1 MAFVLQD
8 VINEIEETRS
18 LEPLKKFKKE
28 NLVKV
33 AAHYGITPA
42 VGATKS
48 HILNLIK
55 DHCVEND
62 IIDEVEEKPI
72 AETAEIVRLKLDF
85 EREERRLAREAEKAL
100 QDAQFAEAQKARE
113 AAEAEAEKARELR
126 LAELKEAR
134 ELRELELKAEQEKAL
149 LAAEIEAKKE
159 AAAREHELKMAGL
172 GKHSPSDKASVFDP
186 ARNIRLVPPFQE
198 KEVDKYFA
206 HFEKVADS
214 LNWPKESWVL
224 LLQSVLVGKA
234 QEIYGSL
241 SVEQSSNYEHVKE
254 AILKAY
260 ELVPE
265 AYRQKFRNYL
275 KYDSKTHVEFARE
288 KENLFN
294 RWCHSKEIGQD
305 FKKLKQMVLL
315 EEFKDKVRP
324 DIRSHLDEQKVEELE
339 KAAIMADD
347 YALTHKMSSKS
358 GNPQQKR
365 YHGSGNRENVSRNM
379 DDRKRQGKST
389 ENVGLVSKVEPLKPI
404 SCGHCG
410 KPGHIIT
417 NCWKLGGK
425 TPCEHCGRFNHK
437 SEDCRIAKNKLQK
450 EVKPTG
456 LTSLKGLKVSPFNES
471 ENSKGVKVKPLIDR
485 NSFVEKNKGIKVNP
499 LHNDKSCIEDE
510 ISPNTESDYM
520 ENYKPFISK
529 GVVSLVGDEN
539 SSQKVKIL
547 RDTGATQSL
556 MLDSVLPLTE
566 KSFTGANV
574 LISGV
579 EMGVLEVP
587 LHEVNIKSSLIN
599 GNIVIGMRPSLPVEG
614 ISLILGNDLAGEK
627 VMVDPRVVEKPRD
640 DEETERLAE
649 KFPGIFPASVV
660 TRSMKAKEEA
670 IKEQGKEEI
679 GLSGTFLENID
690 GKFEERNKEKAD
702 KALMRKESR
711 NVKENIPE
719 KQESESKSV
728 ISRQNLIEEQ
738 SNDKELLDLFK
749 IALTPVEAEKVSVG
763 YLIKDDILMRK
774 WSPTACD
781 NNEKGETVYQIV
793 VPTVYRREVLELAH
807 DLPMSGHLGVRK
819 TYNRVLQ
826 HFFWPGLKRDVAK
839 WCRECHTCQLG
850 GKPNQNIPQAP
861 LHPIPVFD
869 EPFSHIIID
878 CVGPLPKTKSQN
890 EFLLTIMC
898 SSTRF
903 PEAIPLRSIKTN
915 AILKA
920 LIKFFT
926 IFGLP
931 KSIQSDQGTNFMAHA
946 FQQVMNQLGIKQY
959 KSSAYHP
966 ESQGA
971 LERFHQTLKTM
982 IRMYCTENSRDW
994 DEGVH
999 LLLFAVRESVQES
1012 LGFSPFELV
1021 FGHAVRGPLLLLK
1034 EKWLDEDPEKISVL
1048 KYVATFKDRLFRAGQ
1063 MAKRNLQESQSKMKV
1078 WYDRK
1083 AKSRCFEPGDRVLV
1097 LFPVVGNPL
1106 QAKYSGP
1113 YKVVKKISD
1122 TNYLVKTPDRRKET
1136 QVCHINMLKAY
1147 HEKPKPELVT
1157 LNNRLGLESLT
1168 HSKDCVG
1175 QVAEKEEDTESEVRL
1190 GNDQQPIK
1198 LQNSQI
1204 LNDLDTKLSHLPSV
1218 QRKELAEVITQYREV
1233 FPDVPSKTNLIEHDV
1248 DVGDSAPIKQHPYRV
1263 SPMKKELLDKEV
1275 QYMLKNDII
1284 EESQSNWSSPCIL
1297 VPKHDGGFRF
1307 CTDFRKVNDK
1317 TKSDSFP
1324 IPRIADC
1331 IDQIGNAKFVSTFDM
1346 LKGYWQVPLT
1356 QRAREI
1362 SAFVTPSGLYQY
1374 KVMPF
1379 GMKNAPATFQRMVN
1393 KLVRDIDGCEGYIDD
1408 VVIYSD
1414 NWSDHIHQ
1422 IKRFFQIMR
1431 EAKLTINLMKSEF
1444 GKATV
1449 KYLGHI
1455 VGQGQ
1460 VRPLDA
1466 KIQTIAKFPIPTSRK
1481 ELARF
1486 LGMAGY
1492 YRNFCLNFSDIA
1504 APLTNLLSK
1513 KVKFVWT
1520 DDCQMAFDKVKL
1532 LLQKSPVLKSPDY
1545 EKPFKL
1551 IIDSS
1556 DVGTGSVLVQEAS
1569 DGLDHPVSY
1578 FSKKFLKY
1586 QKNYSVVEKET
1597 LGLVLAL
1604 EHFDV
1609 YLGSTPFKIKVY
1621 TDHNPLTFLKTM
1633 KNKNQ
1638 RLVRWSLALQ
1648 EYNLEIQHIPGSENV
1663 VADALSR
1670 CIG

>member
-18 LEPLKKFKKE
+18 LEPLKKLKKE
-28 NLVKV
+28 NLIKV

-62 IIDEVEEKPI
+62 IIDEVEDKPI

-100 QDAQFAEAQKARE
+100 QDAQFAEAQR
-113 AAEAEAEKARELR
+113 ARELR

-134 ELRELELKAEQEKAL
+134 ELRELELKAEAD
-149 LAAEIEAKKE
+149 KE
-159 AAAREHELKMAGL
+159 AATREHELKMASL
-172 GKHSPSDKASVFDP
+172 GIHTPKDKSSAFDP

-324 DIRSHLDEQKVEELE
+324 DIRSYLDEQKVEELE
-339 KAAIMADD
+339 KAAVMADD

-365 YHGSGNRENVSRNM
+365 YHGSGNRENISRNM

-471 ENSKGVKVKPLIDR
+471 ENLKGVKVKPLIDQ
-485 NSFVEKNKGIKVNP
+485 NNFVEKNKGIKVNP

-520 ENYKPFISK
+520 ENYKPFISE

-566 KSFTGANV
+566 NSFTGANV

-640 DEETERLAE
+640 DERTEKLAE

-660 TRSMKAKEEA
+660 TRSMKAKKEA

-690 GKFEERNKEKAD
+690 VKFEERNKEKAD

-749 IALTPVEAEKVSVG
+749 IALTPLEAEKVSVG
-763 YLIKDDILMRK
+763 YLIKENILMRK
-774 WSPTACD
+774 WS
-781 NNEKGETVYQIV
+781 
-793 VPTVYRREVLELAH
+793 
-807 DLPMSGHLGVRK
+807 
-819 TYNRVLQ
+819 
-826 HFFWPGLKRDVAK
+826 
-839 WCRECHTCQLG
+839 
-850 GKPNQNIPQAP
+850 
-861 LHPIPVFD
+861 
-869 EPFSHIIID
+869 SH
-878 CVGPLPKTKSQN
+878 CV
-890 EFLLTIMC
+890 TI
-898 SSTRF
+898 
-903 PEAIPLRSIKTN
+903 
-915 AILKA
+915 
-920 LIKFFT
+920 
-926 IFGLP
+926 
-931 KSIQSDQGTNFMAHA
+931 
-946 FQQVMNQLGIKQY
+946 
-959 KSSAYHP
+959 
-966 ESQGA
+966 
-971 LERFHQTLKTM
+971 
-982 IRMYCTENSRDW
+982 
-994 DEGVH
+994 
-999 LLLFAVRESVQES
+999 
-1012 LGFSPFELV
+1012 
-1021 FGHAVRGPLLLLK
+1021 GPLLLLK

-1063 MAKRNLQESQSKMKV
+1063 IAKRNLQESQSKMKV

-1106 QAKYSGP
+1106 QAKYSGL

-1122 TNYLVKTPDRRKET
+1122 TNYLVKTPGRRKET

-1157 LNNRLGLESLT
+1157 LNNRLGLESPT

-1204 LNDLDTKLSHLPSV
+1204 LNDLGTKLSHLPLV

-1356 QRAREI
+1356 RRAREI

-1408 VVIYSD
+1408 VVIFSD
-1414 NWSDHIHQ
+1414 NWSDHIRQ

-1466 KIQTIAKFPIPTSRK
+1466 KIQTIAKFPIPTSQK

-1520 DDCQMAFDKVKL
+1520 DDCELAFDKVKL

-1556 DVGTGSVLVQEAS
+1556 DIGTGSVLVQEAS

-1586 QKNYSVVEKET
+1586 QKNY
-1597 LGLVLAL
+1597 
-1604 EHFDV
+1604 
-1609 YLGSTPFKIKVY
+1609 
-1621 TDHNPLTFLKTM
+1621 
-1633 KNKNQ
+1633 
-1638 RLVRWSLALQ
+1638 
-1648 EYNLEIQHIPGSENV
+1648 
-1663 VADALSR
+1663 
-1670 CIG
+1670 

>member
-1 MAFVLQD
+1 MAFVLEE

-18 LEPLKKFKKE
+18 LEPLKKLKKE

-55 DHCVEND
+55 DHCVEHN

-85 EREERRLAREAEKAL
+85 EQEERRLAREAEKA
-100 QDAQFAEAQKARE
+100 ARE
-113 AAEAEAEKARELR
+113 EARELR

-149 LAAEIEAKKE
+149 LEAEKE
-159 AAAREHELKMAGL
+159 AAAREHELKMASL
-172 GKHSPSDKASVFDP
+172 GKQSPSDKAGVFDP

-365 YHGSGNRENVSRNM
+365 YHGSGNRENISRNM

-520 ENYKPFISK
+520 ENYKPFISE

-566 KSFTGANV
+566 NSFTGANV

-587 LHEVNIKSSLIN
+587 LHEVYIKSSLIN

-614 ISLILGNDLAGEK
+614 ISLILGNDLAGER

-640 DEETERLAE
+640 DERTEKLAE

-660 TRSMKAKEEA
+660 TRSMKAKKEA

-690 GKFEERNKEKAD
+690 VKFEERNKEKVD
-702 KALMRKESR
+702 KALMRNESR

-719 KQESESKSV
+719 KHESESKSV
-728 ISRQNLIEEQ
+728 ISRQNLIVEQ
-738 SNDKELLDLFK
+738 SKDKELLDLFK

-763 YLIKDDILMRK
+763 YLIKDKILMRK
-774 WSPTACD
+774 WSTHH
-781 NNEKGETVYQIV
+781 V
-793 VPTVYRREVLELAH
+793 
-807 DLPMSGHLGVRK
+807 
-819 TYNRVLQ
+819 
-826 HFFWPGLKRDVAK
+826 
-839 WCRECHTCQLG
+839 
-850 GKPNQNIPQAP
+850 
-861 LHPIPVFD
+861 
-869 EPFSHIIID
+869 
-878 CVGPLPKTKSQN
+878 
-890 EFLLTIMC
+890 TI
-898 SSTRF
+898 
-903 PEAIPLRSIKTN
+903 A
-915 AILKA
+915 
-920 LIKFFT
+920 
-926 IFGLP
+926 
-931 KSIQSDQGTNFMAHA
+931 
-946 FQQVMNQLGIKQY
+946 
-959 KSSAYHP
+959 
-966 ESQGA
+966 
-971 LERFHQTLKTM
+971 
-982 IRMYCTENSRDW
+982 
-994 DEGVH
+994 
-999 LLLFAVRESVQES
+999 
-1012 LGFSPFELV
+1012 
-1021 FGHAVRGPLLLLK
+1021 PLLLLK
-1034 EKWLDEDPEKISVL
+1034 EKWLDEDSEKISVL

-1063 MAKRNLQESQSKMKV
+1063 IAKRNLQESQSKMKV

-1157 LNNRLGLESLT
+1157 LNNRLGLESPT

-1190 GNDQQPIK
+1190 ENDQQPIK

-1204 LNDLDTKLSHLPSV
+1204 LNDLGTKLSHLPSV

-1233 FPDVPSKTNLIEHDV
+1233 FPDVPSKTNLIKHDV

-1263 SPMKKELLDKEV
+1263 SPIKKELLDKEV

-1297 VPKHDGGFRF
+1297 VPKHDGGIRF

-1408 VVIYSD
+1408 VVIFSD
-1414 NWSDHIHQ
+1414 NWSDHIRQ
-1422 IKRFFQIMR
+1422 IERFFQIMR

-1466 KIQTIAKFPIPTSRK
+1466 KIQTIVKYPIPTSRK

-1492 YRNFCLNFSDIA
+1492 YRNFCLNFSEIA

-1520 DDCQMAFDKVKL
+1520 DDCQLAFDKVKL

-1621 TDHNPLTFLKTM
+1621 TGHNPLTFLKTM

>member
-28 NLVKV
+28 NLIKV

-42 VGATKS
+42 IGATKS

-62 IIDEVEEKPI
+62 IIDEVEDKPI

-100 QDAQFAEAQKARE
+100 QDAQFAEAQR
-113 AAEAEAEKARELR
+113 ARELR

-134 ELRELELKAEQEKAL
+134 ELRELELKAEAD
-149 LAAEIEAKKE
+149 KE
-159 AAAREHELKMAGL
+159 AATREHELKMASL
-172 GKHSPSDKASVFDP
+172 GIHTPKDKASAFDH

-206 HFEKVADS
+206 NFEKVADS

-275 KYDSKTHVEFARE
+275 KYDTKTHVEFARE

-365 YHGSGNRENVSRNM
+365 YHGSGNRENISRNM

-389 ENVGLVSKVEPLKPI
+389 EDVGLVSKVEPLKPI

-471 ENSKGVKVKPLIDR
+471 ENQKGVKVKPLIDR
-485 NSFVEKNKGIKVNP
+485 SHFVEKNKGIKVNP

-520 ENYKPFISK
+520 ENYKPFISE

-566 KSFTGANV
+566 NSFTGANV

-599 GNIVIGMRPSLPVEG
+599 GNIVIGTRPSLPVEG

-640 DEETERLAE
+640 DEKTERLAE

-660 TRSMKAKEEA
+660 TRSMKAKEA

-679 GLSGTFLENID
+679 GLSGTFLENI
-690 GKFEERNKEKAD
+690 GVKFEERNKEKAD
-702 KALMRKESR
+702 KALMRNESR

-728 ISRQNLIEEQ
+728 ISRQNLIVEQ
-738 SNDKELLDLFK
+738 SKDKELLDLFK
-749 IALTPVEAEKVSVG
+749 IALTPLEAEKVSVG
-763 YLIKDDILMRK
+763 YLIRENILMRK
-774 WSPTACD
+774 WS
-781 NNEKGETVYQIV
+781 
-793 VPTVYRREVLELAH
+793 
-807 DLPMSGHLGVRK
+807 
-819 TYNRVLQ
+819 
-826 HFFWPGLKRDVAK
+826 
-839 WCRECHTCQLG
+839 
-850 GKPNQNIPQAP
+850 
-861 LHPIPVFD
+861 
-869 EPFSHIIID
+869 SH
-878 CVGPLPKTKSQN
+878 CV
-890 EFLLTIMC
+890 TI
-898 SSTRF
+898 
-903 PEAIPLRSIKTN
+903 
-915 AILKA
+915 
-920 LIKFFT
+920 
-926 IFGLP
+926 
-931 KSIQSDQGTNFMAHA
+931 
-946 FQQVMNQLGIKQY
+946 
-959 KSSAYHP
+959 
-966 ESQGA
+966 
-971 LERFHQTLKTM
+971 
-982 IRMYCTENSRDW
+982 
-994 DEGVH
+994 
-999 LLLFAVRESVQES
+999 
-1012 LGFSPFELV
+1012 
-1021 FGHAVRGPLLLLK
+1021 GPLLLLK

-1063 MAKRNLQESQSKMKV
+1063 IAQRNLQESHSKMKV

-1122 TNYLVKTPDRRKET
+1122 TNYLVKTPGRRKET

-1157 LNNRLGLESLT
+1157 LNNRLGLESPT

-1175 QVAEKEEDTESEVRL
+1175 QVAEKEEDTEGEVRL

-1204 LNDLDTKLSHLPSV
+1204 LNDLGTKLSHLPLV
-1218 QRKELAEVITQYREV
+1218 QRKELAVVITRYREV

-1275 QYMLKNDII
+1275 QYMLENDII
-1284 EESQSNWSSPCIL
+1284 EKSQSNWSSPCIL

-1331 IDQIGNAKFVSTFDM
+1331 IDQIGNEKFVSTFDM

-1408 VVIYSD
+1408 VVIFSD
-1414 NWSDHIHQ
+1414 NWSDHIRQ
-1422 IKRFFQIMR
+1422 IKRFFQIIR
-1431 EAKLTINLMKSEF
+1431 EAKLTINLMKREF
-1444 GKATV
+1444 SKATV

-1466 KIQTIAKFPIPTSRK
+1466 KIQTIVKYPIPTSRK

-1492 YRNFCLNFSDIA
+1492 YRNFCLNFSEIA

-1520 DDCQMAFDKVKL
+1520 DDCQLAFDKVKL
-1532 LLQKSPVLKSPDY
+1532 LLQKSPVLKSPD
-1545 EKPFKL
+1545 
-1551 IIDSS
+1551 
-1556 DVGTGSVLVQEAS
+1556 
-1569 DGLDHPVSY
+1569 
-1578 FSKKFLKY
+1578 
-1586 QKNYSVVEKET
+1586 
-1597 LGLVLAL
+1597 
-1604 EHFDV
+1604 
-1609 YLGSTPFKIKVY
+1609 
-1621 TDHNPLTFLKTM
+1621 
-1633 KNKNQ
+1633 
-1638 RLVRWSLALQ
+1638 
-1648 EYNLEIQHIPGSENV
+1648 
-1663 VADALSR
+1663 
-1670 CIG
+1670 

>member
-18 LEPLKKFKKE
+18 LEPLKKLKKE

-42 VGATKS
+42 IGATKS

-55 DHCVEND
+55 DHCVEHN

-100 QDAQFAEAQKARE
+100 QDAQFAAAQKARE

-134 ELRELELKAEQEKAL
+134 ELRELELKAEAD
-149 LAAEIEAKKE
+149 KE

-172 GKHSPSDKASVFDP
+172 GIHSPKDKASAFDP

-275 KYDSKTHVEFARE
+275 KFDSKTHVEFARE

-520 ENYKPFISK
+520 ENYKPFISE

-566 KSFTGANV
+566 NSFTGANV

-640 DEETERLAE
+640 DERTEKLAE

-660 TRSMKAKEEA
+660 TRSMKAKKEA

-690 GKFEERNKEKAD
+690 GKFEERNKEKAE
-702 KALMRKESR
+702 KALMRNESR

-728 ISRQNLIEEQ
+728 ISIQNLIEEQ
-738 SNDKELLDLFK
+738 SNNKELLDLFK

-763 YLIKDDILMRK
+763 YLIKDNILMRK
-774 WSPTACD
+774 WS
-781 NNEKGETVYQIV
+781 
-793 VPTVYRREVLELAH
+793 
-807 DLPMSGHLGVRK
+807 
-819 TYNRVLQ
+819 
-826 HFFWPGLKRDVAK
+826 
-839 WCRECHTCQLG
+839 
-850 GKPNQNIPQAP
+850 
-861 LHPIPVFD
+861 
-869 EPFSHIIID
+869 SH
-878 CVGPLPKTKSQN
+878 CV
-890 EFLLTIMC
+890 TI
-898 SSTRF
+898 R
-903 PEAIPLRSIKTN
+903 
-915 AILKA
+915 
-920 LIKFFT
+920 
-926 IFGLP
+926 
-931 KSIQSDQGTNFMAHA
+931 
-946 FQQVMNQLGIKQY
+946 
-959 KSSAYHP
+959 
-966 ESQGA
+966 
-971 LERFHQTLKTM
+971 
-982 IRMYCTENSRDW
+982 
-994 DEGVH
+994 
-999 LLLFAVRESVQES
+999 
-1012 LGFSPFELV
+1012 
-1021 FGHAVRGPLLLLK
+1021 PLLLLK

-1063 MAKRNLQESQSKMKV
+1063 IAKRNLQESQSKMKV

-1097 LFPVVGNPL
+1097 LFPVVGDPL

-1147 HEKPKPELVT
+1147 HEKPKRELVT
-1157 LNNRLGLESLT
+1157 LNNRLGLESPT

-1175 QVAEKEEDTESEVRL
+1175 QVTEKEEDTESEVKL

-1204 LNDLDTKLSHLPSV
+1204 LNDLGTKLSHLPLV

-1356 QRAREI
+1356 RRAREI

-1408 VVIYSD
+1408 VVIFSD
-1414 NWSDHIHQ
+1414 NWSDHIRQ
-1422 IKRFFQIMR
+1422 IERFFQIMR

-1466 KIQTIAKFPIPTSRK
+1466 KIQTIVKYPIPTSRK

-1492 YRNFCLNFSDIA
+1492 YRNFCLNFSEIA

-1520 DDCQMAFDKVKL
+1520 DDCQLAFDKVKL

>member
-18 LEPLKKFKKE
+18 LEPLKKLKKE

-33 AAHYGITPA
+33 AAHYRITPA
-42 VGATKS
+42 IGATKS

-55 DHCVEND
+55 DHCVEHD

-100 QDAQFAEAQKARE
+100 QDAQLAAQL
-113 AAEAEAEKARELR
+113 AEAEKARELR

-134 ELRELELKAEQEKAL
+134 ELRELELKAEKEKAL
-149 LAAEIEAKKE
+149 LAAELE
-159 AAAREHELKMAGL
+159 AAAREHELKMASL
-172 GKHSPSDKASVFDP
+172 GKHSPSDKASAFDP

-365 YHGSGNRENVSRNM
+365 YHGSGNRENISRNM

-450 EVKPTG
+450 NVKPTG

-471 ENSKGVKVKPLIDR
+471 ENQKGVKVKPLIDR
-485 NSFVEKNKGIKVNP
+485 NHFVEKNKGIKVNP
-499 LHNDKSCIEDE
+499 LHNDKICIEDK
-510 ISPNTESDYM
+510 ISPKTESDYM
-520 ENYKPFISK
+520 ENYKPFISE

-566 KSFTGANV
+566 NSFTGANV

-640 DEETERLAE
+640 DERTEKLAE

-660 TRSMKAKEEA
+660 TRSMKAKKEA

-690 GKFEERNKEKAD
+690 VKFEERNKEKAD
-702 KALMRKESR
+702 TALMRNESR

-719 KQESESKSV
+719 KQERESKSV
-728 ISRQNLIEEQ
+728 ISRQNLIVEQ
-738 SNDKELLDLFK
+738 SKDKELLDLFK
-749 IALTPVEAEKVSVG
+749 ITLTLVEAEKVSVG
-763 YLIKDDILMRK
+763 YLIRENILMRK
-774 WSPTACD
+774 WS
-781 NNEKGETVYQIV
+781 
-793 VPTVYRREVLELAH
+793 
-807 DLPMSGHLGVRK
+807 
-819 TYNRVLQ
+819 
-826 HFFWPGLKRDVAK
+826 
-839 WCRECHTCQLG
+839 
-850 GKPNQNIPQAP
+850 
-861 LHPIPVFD
+861 
-869 EPFSHIIID
+869 SH
-878 CVGPLPKTKSQN
+878 CV
-890 EFLLTIMC
+890 TI
-898 SSTRF
+898 
-903 PEAIPLRSIKTN
+903 
-915 AILKA
+915 
-920 LIKFFT
+920 
-926 IFGLP
+926 
-931 KSIQSDQGTNFMAHA
+931 
-946 FQQVMNQLGIKQY
+946 
-959 KSSAYHP
+959 
-966 ESQGA
+966 
-971 LERFHQTLKTM
+971 
-982 IRMYCTENSRDW
+982 
-994 DEGVH
+994 
-999 LLLFAVRESVQES
+999 
-1012 LGFSPFELV
+1012 
-1021 FGHAVRGPLLLLK
+1021 GPLLLLK

-1063 MAKRNLQESQSKMKV
+1063 IAKRNLQESQSKMKV

-1157 LNNRLGLESLT
+1157 LNNRLGLESPT

-1204 LNDLDTKLSHLPSV
+1204 LNDLGTKLSHLPLV

-1408 VVIYSD
+1408 VVIFSD
-1414 NWSDHIHQ
+1414 NWSDHICQ
-1422 IKRFFQIMR
+1422 IERFFQIMR

-1466 KIQTIAKFPIPTSRK
+1466 KIQTIVKYPIPTSRK

-1492 YRNFCLNFSDIA
+1492 YRNFCLNFSEIA

-1609 YLGSTPFKIKVY
+1609 YLGSTPYKIKVY

-1633 KNKNQ
+1633 KMD
-1638 RLVRWSLALQ
+1638 
-1648 EYNLEIQHIPGSENV
+1648 Y
-1663 VADALSR
+1663 
-1670 CIG
+1670 

>member
-18 LEPLKKFKKE
+18 LEPLKKLKKE

-42 VGATKS
+42 IGATKS

-100 QDAQFAEAQKARE
+100 QDAQLAAQRE
-113 AAEAEAEKARELR
+113 QAQRAEAEAQKARELR

-134 ELRELELKAEQEKAL
+134 ELRELELKAE
-149 LAAEIEAKKE
+149 AEKE
-159 AAAREHELKMAGL
+159 AAAREHELKMATL
-172 GKHSPSDKASVFDP
+172 GIHTPKDKSSVFDP

-365 YHGSGNRENVSRNM
+365 YHGSGNRENISRNM

-520 ENYKPFISK
+520 ENYKPFISS

-566 KSFTGANV
+566 NSFTGANV

-640 DEETERLAE
+640 DEKTEGLAE

-660 TRSMKAKEEA
+660 TRSMKAKKEA

-690 GKFEERNKEKAD
+690 VKFEERNKEKAD
-702 KALMRKESR
+702 KALMRNESR

-749 IALTPVEAEKVSVG
+749 ITLTPVEAEKVSVG
-763 YLIKDDILMRK
+763 YLIRENILMRK
-774 WSPTACD
+774 WS
-781 NNEKGETVYQIV
+781 
-793 VPTVYRREVLELAH
+793 
-807 DLPMSGHLGVRK
+807 
-819 TYNRVLQ
+819 
-826 HFFWPGLKRDVAK
+826 
-839 WCRECHTCQLG
+839 
-850 GKPNQNIPQAP
+850 
-861 LHPIPVFD
+861 
-869 EPFSHIIID
+869 SH
-878 CVGPLPKTKSQN
+878 CV
-890 EFLLTIMC
+890 TI
-898 SSTRF
+898 
-903 PEAIPLRSIKTN
+903 
-915 AILKA
+915 
-920 LIKFFT
+920 
-926 IFGLP
+926 
-931 KSIQSDQGTNFMAHA
+931 
-946 FQQVMNQLGIKQY
+946 
-959 KSSAYHP
+959 
-966 ESQGA
+966 
-971 LERFHQTLKTM
+971 
-982 IRMYCTENSRDW
+982 
-994 DEGVH
+994 
-999 LLLFAVRESVQES
+999 
-1012 LGFSPFELV
+1012 
-1021 FGHAVRGPLLLLK
+1021 GPLLLLK

-1048 KYVATFKDRLFRAGQ
+1048 KYVATFKNRLFRAGQ
-1063 MAKRNLQESQSKMKV
+1063 IAKRNLQESQSKMKV

-1157 LNNRLGLESLT
+1157 LNNRLGLESPT

-1190 GNDQQPIK
+1190 ENDQQPIK

-1204 LNDLDTKLSHLPSV
+1204 LNDLGTKLSHLPLV

-1408 VVIYSD
+1408 VVIFSD
-1414 NWSDHIHQ
+1414 NWSDHIRQ

-1466 KIQTIAKFPIPTSRK
+1466 KIQTIVKYPIPTSRK

-1513 KVKFVWT
+1513 RVKFVWT
-1520 DDCQMAFDKVKL
+1520 DDCQLAFDKVKL

>member
-18 LEPLKKFKKE
+18 LEPLKKLKKE
-28 NLVKV
+28 NLIKV

-48 HILNLIK
+48 HILDLIK

-72 AETAEIVRLKLDF
+72 AETAEVVKLKLEF
-85 EREERRLAREAEKAL
+85 QREERRLEREERRLERE
-100 QDAQFAEAQKARE
+100 EAQKARD
-113 AAEAEAEKARELR
+113 ADKAAREEARDLR

-149 LAAEIEAKKE
+149 LEAEKE

-288 KENLFN
+288 KENLFS

-339 KAAIMADD
+339 KAAVMADD

-365 YHGSGNRENVSRNM
+365 YHGSGNRENISRNM

-425 TPCEHCGRFNHK
+425 TPCEHCGKFNHK

-471 ENSKGVKVKPLIDR
+471 ENQKGVKVKPLIDR
-485 NSFVEKNKGIKVNP
+485 NHFVEKNKGIKVNP

-510 ISPNTESDYM
+510 ISPETESDYM
-520 ENYKPFISK
+520 ENYKPFISE
-529 GVVSLVGDEN
+529 GVVSIVGDEN

-566 KSFTGANV
+566 NSFTGANV

-614 ISLILGNDLAGEK
+614 ISLILGNDLAGER

-640 DEETERLAE
+640 NEKTERLAE

-660 TRSMKAKEEA
+660 TRSMKAKKEA

-690 GKFEERNKEKAD
+690 VKFEERNKEKAD
-702 KALMRKESR
+702 KALMRNESR

-728 ISRQNLIEEQ
+728 ISRQNLIVEQ
-738 SNDKELLDLFK
+738 SKDKELRDLFK
-749 IALTPVEAEKVSVG
+749 IALTPVKPEKVSVG
-763 YLIKDDILMRK
+763 YLIKDNILMRK
-774 WSPTACD
+774 WSS
-781 NNEKGETVYQIV
+781 
-793 VPTVYRREVLELAH
+793 H
-807 DLPMSGHLGVRK
+807 
-819 TYNRVLQ
+819 RV
-826 HFFWPGLKRDVAK
+826 
-839 WCRECHTCQLG
+839 
-850 GKPNQNIPQAP
+850 
-861 LHPIPVFD
+861 
-869 EPFSHIIID
+869 
-878 CVGPLPKTKSQN
+878 
-890 EFLLTIMC
+890 TI
-898 SSTRF
+898 
-903 PEAIPLRSIKTN
+903 
-915 AILKA
+915 
-920 LIKFFT
+920 
-926 IFGLP
+926 
-931 KSIQSDQGTNFMAHA
+931 
-946 FQQVMNQLGIKQY
+946 
-959 KSSAYHP
+959 
-966 ESQGA
+966 
-971 LERFHQTLKTM
+971 
-982 IRMYCTENSRDW
+982 
-994 DEGVH
+994 
-999 LLLFAVRESVQES
+999 
-1012 LGFSPFELV
+1012 
-1021 FGHAVRGPLLLLK
+1021 GPLLLLK
-1034 EKWLDEDPEKISVL
+1034 EKWLDEEPEKISVL

-1063 MAKRNLQESQSKMKV
+1063 IAKRNLQESQSKMKV

-1113 YKVVKKISD
+1113 YKVVRKISD
-1122 TNYLVKTPDRRKET
+1122 TNYLVKTPGRRKET

-1204 LNDLDTKLSHLPSV
+1204 LDDLGTKLSHLPLV

-1393 KLVRDIDGCEGYIDD
+1393 KLVRDINGCEGYIDD
-1408 VVIYSD
+1408 VVIFSEH
-1414 NWSDHIHQ
+1414 WSDHIRQ
-1422 IKRFFQIMR
+1422 IKRFFQIMLD
-1431 EAKLTINLMKSEF
+1431 AKLTINLMKSEF

-1466 KIQTIAKFPIPTSRK
+1466 KIQTIVKYPIPTSRK

-1520 DDCQMAFDKVKL
+1520 DDCQLAFDKVKL
-1532 LLQKSPVLKSPDY
+1532 LLQKSPVLKSPHY
-1545 EKPFKL
+1545 EKPFKF

>member
-18 LEPLKKFKKE
+18 LDPLKKLKKE

-33 AAHYGITPA
+33 AAHYRITPA

-48 HILNLIK
+48 HILDLIK

-62 IIDEVEEKPI
+62 IIDEVEEKPT
-72 AETAEIVRLKLDF
+72 AETAEVLKLRLEI
-85 EREERRLAREAEKAL
+85 EREERRLAREEAQRARDAEKAL

-113 AAEAEAEKARELR
+113 AARELK

-159 AAAREHELKMAGL
+159 AAAREHELKMASL
-172 GKHSPSDKASVFDP
+172 GKQSPSDKASVFDP
-186 ARNIRLVPPFQE
+186 ARNIKLVPPFQE

-365 YHGSGNRENVSRNM
+365 YHGSGNRENISRNA

-471 ENSKGVKVKPLIDR
+471 ENQKGVKVKPFIDR
-485 NSFVEKNKGIKVNP
+485 NHFVEKNKGIKVNP

-520 ENYKPFISK
+520 ENYKPFISE

-566 KSFTGANV
+566 NSFTGANV

-579 EMGVLEVP
+579 EMGILEVP

-640 DEETERLAE
+640 DERTERLAE

-660 TRSMKAKEEA
+660 TRSMKAKKEA

-690 GKFEERNKEKAD
+690 VKFEERNKEKAD
-702 KALMRKESR
+702 KALMRNESR

-738 SNDKELLDLFK
+738 SNDRELLDLFK
-749 IALTPVEAEKVSVG
+749 IALTPVEVEK
-763 YLIKDDILMRK
+763 
-774 WSPTACD
+774 A
-781 NNEKGETVYQIV
+781 
-793 VPTVYRREVLELAH
+793 
-807 DLPMSGHLGVRK
+807 
-819 TYNRVLQ
+819 
-826 HFFWPGLKRDVAK
+826 
-839 WCRECHTCQLG
+839 
-850 GKPNQNIPQAP
+850 
-861 LHPIPVFD
+861 
-869 EPFSHIIID
+869 
-878 CVGPLPKTKSQN
+878 
-890 EFLLTIMC
+890 
-898 SSTRF
+898 
-903 PEAIPLRSIKTN
+903 
-915 AILKA
+915 
-920 LIKFFT
+920 
-926 IFGLP
+926 
-931 KSIQSDQGTNFMAHA
+931 
-946 FQQVMNQLGIKQY
+946 
-959 KSSAYHP
+959 
-966 ESQGA
+966 
-971 LERFHQTLKTM
+971 
-982 IRMYCTENSRDW
+982 
-994 DEGVH
+994 
-999 LLLFAVRESVQES
+999 
-1012 LGFSPFELV
+1012 
-1021 FGHAVRGPLLLLK
+1021 
-1034 EKWLDEDPEKISVL
+1034 SVL
-1048 KYVATFKDRLFRAGQ
+1048 
-1063 MAKRNLQESQSKMKV
+1063 
-1078 WYDRK
+1078 
-1083 AKSRCFEPGDRVLV
+1083 
-1097 LFPVVGNPL
+1097 
-1106 QAKYSGP
+1106 
-1113 YKVVKKISD
+1113 
-1122 TNYLVKTPDRRKET
+1122 
-1136 QVCHINMLKAY
+1136 
-1147 HEKPKPELVT
+1147 
-1157 LNNRLGLESLT
+1157 
-1168 HSKDCVG
+1168 
-1175 QVAEKEEDTESEVRL
+1175 
-1190 GNDQQPIK
+1190 
-1198 LQNSQI
+1198 
-1204 LNDLDTKLSHLPSV
+1204 
-1218 QRKELAEVITQYREV
+1218 
-1233 FPDVPSKTNLIEHDV
+1233 
-1248 DVGDSAPIKQHPYRV
+1248 
-1263 SPMKKELLDKEV
+1263 
-1275 QYMLKNDII
+1275 DI
-1284 EESQSNWSSPCIL
+1284 
-1297 VPKHDGGFRF
+1297 
-1307 CTDFRKVNDK
+1307 
-1317 TKSDSFP
+1317 
-1324 IPRIADC
+1324 
-1331 IDQIGNAKFVSTFDM
+1331 
-1346 LKGYWQVPLT
+1346 
-1356 QRAREI
+1356 
-1362 SAFVTPSGLYQY
+1362 
-1374 KVMPF
+1374 
-1379 GMKNAPATFQRMVN
+1379 
-1393 KLVRDIDGCEGYIDD
+1393 
-1408 VVIYSD
+1408 
-1414 NWSDHIHQ
+1414 
-1422 IKRFFQIMR
+1422 
-1431 EAKLTINLMKSEF
+1431 
-1444 GKATV
+1444 
-1449 KYLGHI
+1449 
-1455 VGQGQ
+1455 
-1460 VRPLDA
+1460 
-1466 KIQTIAKFPIPTSRK
+1466 
-1481 ELARF
+1481 
-1486 LGMAGY
+1486 
-1492 YRNFCLNFSDIA
+1492 
-1504 APLTNLLSK
+1504 
-1513 KVKFVWT
+1513 
-1520 DDCQMAFDKVKL
+1520 
-1532 LLQKSPVLKSPDY
+1532 
-1545 EKPFKL
+1545 
-1551 IIDSS
+1551 
-1556 DVGTGSVLVQEAS
+1556 
-1569 DGLDHPVSY
+1569 
-1578 FSKKFLKY
+1578 
-1586 QKNYSVVEKET
+1586 
-1597 LGLVLAL
+1597 
-1604 EHFDV
+1604 
-1609 YLGSTPFKIKVY
+1609 
-1621 TDHNPLTFLKTM
+1621 
-1633 KNKNQ
+1633 
-1638 RLVRWSLALQ
+1638 
-1648 EYNLEIQHIPGSENV
+1648 
-1663 VADALSR
+1663 
-1670 CIG
+1670 

>member
-1 MAFVLQD
+1 M
-8 VINEIEETRS
+8 
-18 LEPLKKFKKE
+18 
-28 NLVKV
+28 
-33 AAHYGITPA
+33 
-42 VGATKS
+42 
-48 HILNLIK
+48 IK

-100 QDAQFAEAQKARE
+100 QDAQLAAQRE
-113 AAEAEAEKARELR
+113 QAQRAEAEAQRARDLR

-159 AAAREHELKMAGL
+159 AAAREHELKMASL
-172 GKHSPSDKASVFDP
+172 GKQSPSDKASVFDP

-339 KAAIMADD
+339 KAAVMADD

-404 SCGHCG
+404 ICGHCG

-425 TPCEHCGRFNHK
+425 TPCEHCGRFNLK

-485 NSFVEKNKGIKVNP
+485 NNFVEKNKGIKVNP

-520 ENYKPFISK
+520 ENYKPFISE

-566 KSFTGANV
+566 NSFTGANV

-579 EMGVLEVP
+579 EMGILEVP

-640 DEETERLAE
+640 NEKMERLAE

-660 TRSMKAKEEA
+660 TRSMKAKKEA

-690 GKFEERNKEKAD
+690 VKFEERNKEKAD

-728 ISRQNLIEEQ
+728 ISRQNLIVEQ
-738 SNDKELLDLFK
+738 SKDKELLDLFK
-749 IALTPVEAEKVSVG
+749 IALTPVKAEKVSVG

-774 WSPTACD
+774 WSS
-781 NNEKGETVYQIV
+781 
-793 VPTVYRREVLELAH
+793 H
-807 DLPMSGHLGVRK
+807 
-819 TYNRVLQ
+819 RV
-826 HFFWPGLKRDVAK
+826 
-839 WCRECHTCQLG
+839 T
-850 GKPNQNIPQAP
+850 
-861 LHPIPVFD
+861 
-869 EPFSHIIID
+869 
-878 CVGPLPKTKSQN
+878 
-890 EFLLTIMC
+890 
-898 SSTRF
+898 
-903 PEAIPLRSIKTN
+903 
-915 AILKA
+915 
-920 LIKFFT
+920 
-926 IFGLP
+926 
-931 KSIQSDQGTNFMAHA
+931 
-946 FQQVMNQLGIKQY
+946 
-959 KSSAYHP
+959 
-966 ESQGA
+966 
-971 LERFHQTLKTM
+971 
-982 IRMYCTENSRDW
+982 
-994 DEGVH
+994 
-999 LLLFAVRESVQES
+999 
-1012 LGFSPFELV
+1012 
-1021 FGHAVRGPLLLLK
+1021 RGPLLLLK

-1048 KYVATFKDRLFRAGQ
+1048 KYLATFKDRLFRAGQ
-1063 MAKRNLQESQSKMKV
+1063 IAKRNLQESQSKMKV

-1157 LNNRLGLESLT
+1157 LNNRLGLESPT

-1204 LNDLDTKLSHLPSV
+1204 LNDLGTKLSHLPLV

-1233 FPDVPSKTNLIEHDV
+1233 FPGVPSKTNLIEHDV

-1408 VVIYSD
+1408 VVIFSD
-1414 NWSDHIHQ
+1414 NWSDHIRQ
-1422 IKRFFQIMR
+1422 IERFFQIMR

-1449 KYLGHI
+1449 KYLGHN

-1466 KIQTIAKFPIPTSRK
+1466 KIQTIVKYTIPTSRK

-1492 YRNFCLNFSDIA
+1492 YRNFCLNFSEIA

-1520 DDCQMAFDKVKL
+1520 DDCQLAFDKVKL

-1648 EYNLEIQHIPGSENV
+1648 EYNLEIQHIPGTQKM